1 MIIYSK
7 SAKVTSKQCSGTT
20 SKSKFCLIS
29 GPCDV
34 IKIVVVEQHQLIET
48 EIFETN
54 NKTE

>member
-7 SAKVTSKQCSGTT
+7 SAKVTSKQCSGTI

-34 IKIVVVEQHQLIET
+34 IQIVVVEQHQLIET
-48 EIFETN
+48 
-54 NKTE
+54 